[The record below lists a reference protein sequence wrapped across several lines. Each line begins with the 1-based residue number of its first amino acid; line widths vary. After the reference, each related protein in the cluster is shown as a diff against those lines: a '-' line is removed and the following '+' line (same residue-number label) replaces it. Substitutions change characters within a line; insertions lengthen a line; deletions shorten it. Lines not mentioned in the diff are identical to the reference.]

1 MTLYAKILTNAG
13 ICPNNVAV
21 IAEEE
26 TTGDAHQRLVKLTYR
41 DVVSQVEQLSL
52 EFKRFGIQRF
62 SYVATI
68 MSSSYSL
75 VITLLSLFQLGATY
89 FPLSAHTRSLIHSAA
104 TIQRMPKLRYVL
116 CKRSTAERVP
126 KEIERVRIENVFSL
140 PGYCLL
146 VRDEVIKD
154 HEEAFESVNLAYIIQ
169 TSGTTRNGRG
179 MPVRVPHKCIA
190 GNITAIGKRLNGN
203 STPIVT
209 LQVSAPTFDPSLVE
223 MLLPLTTKGTIV
235 IPLHDTL
242 LNPPMLFDMIRRTAV
257 THLFM
262 TPSLFMQFDSA
273 DQSKLLAAETTVRDI
288 ILGGEPFPIS
298 LVNERRSSL
307 VNLWNIYGTTE
318 CSVWATLQKVDKTP
332 VSIGEALDDTEIC
345 VPNMQRNTGELW
357 IGGPKRICYV
367 GDEVKGESLRPTGDL
382 VHIDSLTNVM
392 TYMGRTSN
400 SIKRLGYRINLEVI
414 AGAIDVVPGVVR
426 SEAIY
431 VDRTRSF
438 CPTTLVAFVVA
449 QCRDRNPVQLRHAI
463 GQLLEKTLPFYAR
476 PDYVFFID
484 DIPMTHHG
492 KTDRTALLRIW
503 EDRRR
508 VVHESG
514 PSQSLS
520 RTDVERHVLTT
531 LANQVPSSPQGRDW
545 WFLSEGGTSI
555 DAAKVTEDLLRWIA
569 LSAAKRNKP
578 DVELDMIRPILLTRI
593 LHNAASE
600 VVAYVT
606 QLLNSDEPL
615 SSTVRKRSR
624 PSSVGDS
631 ITSCR
636 QRQCLDESEDRA
648 GILIVRRTMEA
659 TTRSHEHHDRHRE
672 LQKKLKLR
680 VQWKVNLEKCVD
692 ASPVL
697 LIKAEDERQVLM
709 TYIGSHAGIFSAI
722 DVLTGTLIWQAQIR
736 GRIESSACVTRDGK
750 VVVVGSYDFRVYAF
764 STTSGAII
772 GTYATDG
779 EVKSSPVTDKWNH
792 IWVGSHDGNV
802 YCLQVSPESD
812 GLVCLWKYSMDAGVF
827 ASCVADD
834 ARSRIFACALGGKLV
849 CITTSYSSE
858 PTVSWISNSPTNK
871 PFFSS
876 PSIDPKSGNVI
887 VGCVDGS
894 IYCFEEDG
902 GNLVWS
908 HSTAGPVF
916 SSPCVSSLLD
926 VLFIGSHGCT
936 VTCLNLTTGLPQWQ
950 EPLRTP
956 AAVYASP
963 FLSYDGVVVASID
976 GWIGI
981 VNPLTGKLIAEHM
994 IGGGEGIFS
1003 SPVCYEKWIVVGAR
1017 NNFVYGIS
1025 IDS

>member
-1 MTLYAKILTNAG
+1 MSLYAKILTNAG
-13 ICPNNVAV
+13 ICPDNAAV
-21 IAEEE
+21 IAEEG
-26 TTGDAHQRLVKLTYR
+26 TSGDAHQRLVKFTYW
-41 DVVSQVEQLSL
+41 DVVSLVEQLSSEL
-52 EFKRFGIQRF
+52 ERFGVGGPER
-62 SYVATI
+62 
-68 MSSSYSL
+68 MRL
-75 VITLLSLFQLGATY
+75 VTLKITELPDSPLQLCRNNNEQLLLTCHHA
-89 FPLSAHTRSLIHSAA
+89 
-104 TIQRMPKLRYVL
+104 V
-116 CKRSTAERVP
+116 KRLP
-126 KEIERVRIENVFSL
+126 KEIERVRIENLFSL
-140 PGYCLL
+140 PGYCLV

-190 GNITAIGKRLNGN
+190 GNITAISKRLDGT

-235 IPLHDTL
+235 IPFYDTL

-262 TPSLFMQFDSA
+262 TPSLFMQFDVA

-288 ILGGEPFPIS
+288 ILGGEPFPIG

-307 VNLWNIYGTTE
+307 MNLWNIYGTTE
-318 CSVWATLQKVDKTP
+318 CSVWATLQKVNEGP
-332 VSIGEALDDTEIC
+332 VSIGEALDDTEIS
-345 VPNMQRNTGELW
+345 VPNIQRNTGELW
-357 IGGPKRICYV
+357 IGGPRRICYV

-382 VHIDSLTNVM
+382 VHIDPVTNVM
-392 TYMGRTSN
+392 TYVGRTSN
-400 SIKRLGYRINLEVI
+400 SIKRLGYRINLEAI

-426 SEAIY
+426 SEVIF

-438 CPTTLVAFVVA
+438 CATTLVAFVVA
-449 QCRDRNPVQLRHAI
+449 QCRDRNPVELRHVI

-476 PDYVFFID
+476 PDYIIFID

-492 KTDRTALLRIW
+492 KTDKTALLRLW
-503 EDRRR
+503 ESRRR
-508 VVHESG
+508 VGHQSG
-514 PSQSLS
+514 PNQLLS
-520 RTDVERHVLTT
+520 RTDVERYVLNT

-545 WFLSEGGTSI
+545 WFLSEGGNSI
-555 DAAKVTEDLLRWIA
+555 DAAKATEDLLRWIA
-569 LSAAKRNKP
+569 GTRNKP
-578 DVELDMIRPILLTRI
+578 DAELDMIRQVLLTRI
-593 LHNAASE
+593 LHNAASD
-600 VVAYVT
+600 VVTYVT

-624 PSSVGDS
+624 PSSVGDLN
-631 ITSCR
+631 IPCR
-636 QRQCLDESEDRA
+636 QRQRLDESEDRA
-648 GILIVRRTMEA
+648 GILIVRRAMEA
-659 TTRSHEHHDRHRE
+659 TTHSHEHHDRYRE

-680 VQWKVNLEKCVD
+680 VQWKFDLEKCVD

-697 LIKAEDERQVLM
+697 LIKAEDGRQAFT
-709 TYIGSHAGIFSAI
+709 TYIGSHAGVFSAI
-722 DVLTGTLIWQAQIR
+722 DVLTGTLVWQKQIG
-736 GRIESSACVTRDGK
+736 GRIESSACLTRDGK
-750 VVVVGSYDFRVYAF
+750 VVVVGNTCLRGRSSQVSSGKCLEIGSYDFRVYAF
-764 STTSGAII
+764 NTTSGAII

-779 EVKSSPVTDKWNH
+779 QVKSSPITDEWDH

-812 GLVCLWKYSMDAGVF
+812 GLVCLWKYGMDAGVF

-834 ARSRIFACALGGKLV
+834 SRRGKLV
-849 CITTSYSSE
+849 CITTSYASE

-871 PFFSS
+871 PLFSS
-876 PSIDPKSGNVI
+876 PSICPKSGNVI

-894 IYCFEEDG
+894 IYCFEGNG

-916 SSPCVSSLLD
+916 SSPCISSSLD

-936 VTCLNLTTGLPQWQ
+936 VTCLNLTTGCPQWQ
-950 EPLRTP
+950 EPLRIP

-963 FLSYDGVVVASID
+963 FLSSDGVVVASID

-981 VNPLTGKLIAEHM
+981 VNPLTGQLIAELM
-994 IGGGEGIFS
+994 IGGGEGVFS
-1003 SPVCYEKWIVVGAR
+1003 SPVCYEKWIVLRDQFDDAVRMQLIYYQRPWMVKTSQQG
-1017 NNFVYGIS
+1017 
-1025 IDS
+1025 